1 MKIIAA
7 LALLLSGTVAMADN
21 STRYVTDQL
30 EITLRSGQSTK
41 HQIIRMLPSG
51 TPVELLE
58 TDEETKYSRV
68 RITDDG
74 TEGWVLSRYLD
85 QQPSARDRL
94 AEATQQLTQ
103 LGNENRQLQQTL
115 KQTTKEKE
123 RLSQALSAAESKN
136 EQLTRELDH
145 IKQISAATIEV
156 DKANQNLKIE
166 LQQLQSRY
174 EQAENSINTLQ
185 DDSNRKWVMVGAGII
200 LLGMLIGLII
210 PKIRWRRKSEWG
222 SL

>member
-7 LALLLSGTVAMADN
+7 LTLLLSATVAMADD
-21 STRYVTDQL
+21 TRYVTDQL

-58 TDEETKYSRV
+58 TDDETKYSRV
-68 RITDDG
+68 RTSDDG
-74 TEGWVLSRYLD
+74 TEGWVLTRYLD
-85 QQPSARDRL
+85 EQPSARERL
-94 AEATQQLTQ
+94 VKINQQVKQ
-103 LGNENRQLQQTL
+103 LSDDNRKLQQTL
-115 KQTTKEKE
+115 KETTREKE
-123 RLSQALSAAESKN
+123 RLSNALNASDSKN
-136 EQLTRELDH
+136 EQLSRELAH

-156 DKANQNLKIE
+156 DRANQDLKTE
-166 LQQLQSRY
+166 LERLKSRY
-174 EQAENSINTLQ
+174 EQAENTIDTLR

-210 PKIRWRRKSEWG
+210 PKIRWRRKSDWG

>member
-1 MKIIAA
+1 VKIFAA
-7 LALLLSGTVAMADN
+7 LTLLLSATVAMADN
-21 STRYVTDQL
+21 TRYVTDQL

-58 TDEETKYSRV
+58 TDDETKYSRV
-68 RITDDG
+68 RTSDDG

-85 QQPSARDRL
+85 EQPSARERL
-94 AEATQQLTQ
+94 VTVAQQVKQ
-103 LGNENRQLQQTL
+103 LGDDNRQLQQTL
-115 KQTTKEKE
+115 KDTTREKE
-123 RLSQALSAAESKN
+123 RLSKALAASDSKN
-136 EQLTRELDH
+136 EQLSRELDH

-156 DKANQNLKIE
+156 DTTNQTLKLE

-174 EQAENSINTLQ
+174 DQAQNTIDTLQ

-200 LLGMLIGLII
+200 LLGILIGLII
-210 PKIRWRRKSEWG
+210 PKIRWRRKSDWG

>member
-1 MKIIAA
+1 VKIIAA
-7 LALLLSGTVAMADN
+7 LALLLSGTFVMADDT
-21 STRYVTDQL
+21 TRYVTDQL

-68 RITDDG
+68 RSPDDG

-94 AEATQQLTQ
+94 AKTTQQVQQ
-103 LGNENRQLQQTL
+103 LGDDKRQLQQTL

-123 RLSQALSAAESKN
+123 RLDQALSVADSKI

-156 DKANQNLKIE
+156 DKANQNFKIE

-174 EQAENSINTLQ
+174 EQAQNTINTLQ
-185 DDSNRKWVMVGAGII
+185 DGSNRKWVMVGAGII

-210 PKIRWRRKSEWG
+210 PKIRWRRKSDWG